1 MSIWELPIPPVWWW
15 LLVSGIII
23 LFIYLLKGIFEDI
36 EEEYVPPSVEEKLR
50 WKIIQLKFFE
60 IIAWIFV
67 PLGFV
72 IYVYGIVNSSPF
84 VIFVIASCLMIVGY
98 VVATY
103 YRKQRLTYQEE
114 LEKKARERI

>member
-72 IYVYGIVNSSPF
+72 IYVYGIINSSPF

>member
-72 IYVYGIVNSSPF
+72 IYVYGIINSSPF

-103 YRKQRLTYQEE
+103 YRKQRLKYQEE